1 MIKQLDNS
9 QISKIMDI
17 WLKANITAHNFI
29 PETYWI
35 RNYDVVKNEYIPIS
49 QTFVY
54 EEDNELKGFI
64 SIINNSF
71 VGALFVSEEY
81 QGKGIGKKLLNYCK
95 KLYSSLELCVY
106 VDNIQA
112 VIFAFNQIS
121 ITLLICE
128 LSNCLIILYSFYIIF
143 LI

>member
-1 MIKQLDNS
+1 MITQLDNS
-9 QISKIMDI
+9 HISNIMDI
-17 WLKANITAHNFI
+17 WLKSNITAHNFI

-35 RNYDVVKNEYIPIS
+35 RNYDIVKNEYIPIS

-54 EEDNELKGFI
+54 EEDNELKAFI

-71 VGALFVSEEY
+71 IGALFVSEEY

-106 VDNIQA
+106 LDNIHA
-112 VIFAFNQIS
+112 VN
-121 ITLLICE
+121 
-128 LSNCLIILYSFYIIF
+128 FYKTCGFTIVRKQTNEDSGFIEY
-143 LI
+143 LMRWTK